1 MGEENSRVFAML
13 QDIPFNVQ
21 CGVRSLLDA
30 SEDIRLLDFT
40 FSTGGCINHG
50 GRLRTTAGDFFL
62 KWNDAR
68 KFESMFKV
76 EAAGLQLLR
85 DTNTINIPEVLG
97 YGVEGAFQFLLLAF
111 IEQSYPSS
119 RYWQKLGRQLALLH
133 QAQKDYNGLDHDNYM
148 GSLKQYNQRNSSWSE
163 FFIAQRLS
171 VQVELAAAAG
181 RVDNALVNSFQK
193 LYTKLPSLL
202 PEETPSL
209 LHGDLWGGN
218 VMRDESGDPVLID
231 PAVYY
236 GSREID
242 LAATRLFG
250 EFDSA
255 FYGAYEEAFPLHPGH
270 AERIDLYNLYPL
282 LVHLNLFGSSYLP
295 GIREILNRFL

>member
-1 MGEENSRVFAML
+1 ML
-13 QDIPFNVQ
+13 QDIPFHVQ
-21 CGVRSLLDA
+21 YGVKSLIDA
-30 SEDIRLLDFT
+30 SKHIRLLDFT

-68 KFESMFKV
+68 KLESMFKV

-85 DTNTINIPEVLG
+85 DANTINIPEVLG
-97 YGVEGAFQFLLLAF
+97 FGEEGIFQFLLLAF
-111 IEQSYPSS
+111 IEQSSPSTH
-119 RYWQKLGRQLALLH
+119 YWEKLGKQLALLH
-133 QAQKDYNGLDHDNYM
+133 QVRADYNGLDHDNYM
-148 GSLKQYNQRNSSWSE
+148 GSLKQYNQRNSSWSD
-163 FFIAQRLS
+163 FFIARRLH
-171 VQVELAAAAG
+171 VQLELAAAAG
-181 RVDNALVNSFQK
+181 LVDIPLVNSFEK

-218 VMRDESGDPVLID
+218 VMCDESGDPVLID

-250 EFDSA
+250 EFDSV
-255 FYGAYEEAFPLHPGH
+255 FYSAYEEAFPLHPGH

-295 GIREILNRFL
+295 GIRGILKRFM